1 MSGAWVAV
9 GVAAATVATSVYTN
23 DRNRK
28 AQHQAM
34 DAQREESDRQL
45 KQQQQAFNKQ
55 NQQQTNLEDIYGANQ
70 DSGMG
75 TMITGAQGVNRNQL
89 NLGGGSLLGG

>member
-70 DSGMG
+70 DGGMG
-75 TMITGAQGVNRNQL
+75 NMITGPQGVNRNQL

>member
-1 MSGAWVAV
+1 MSGYA
-9 GVAAATVATSVYTN
+9 VAAAVVASAATAVYSS

-34 DAQREESDRQL
+34 DAQRKESDRQL

-55 NQQQTNLEDIYGANQ
+55 NQQQTNLEGIYGANQ
-70 DSGMG
+70 DGGMG
-75 TMITGAQGVNRNQL
+75 NMITGPQGVNRNQL

>member
-1 MSGAWVAV
+1 MSGYA
-9 GVAAATVATSVYTN
+9 VAAAVVASAATAVYSS

-70 DSGMG
+70 DGGMG
-75 TMITGAQGVNRNQL
+75 NMITGPQGVNRNQL